1 MQRIEPTTPNYRS
14 RTERTS
20 DMELTTV
27 WFILI
32 TVLFV
37 GYFVLEGFDFGVGM
51 LLPVIGKNEAER
63 RAIVTTLGPVWD
75 GNEVWLLVGGGALF
89 AAFPEWYATL
99 FSGFYLPLFLILVAL
114 IIRGVAFE
122 YRSKRSSMT
131 WRRRWDAAIWVGSFV
146 PALLWGV
153 AFANLVRGVPLEPA
167 TSDYGNVIYTG
178 GFWYLLNP
186 YALLGGLTTLT
197 LFLTHGAV
205 FLALKTAGDIQPR
218 AQHLAIR
225 LGLIATVVAVVFLLW
240 TQIAY
245 SDKVWTWALVLVA
258 AVSWLAGI
266 YMNMKGREGWAF
278 IFSAVTLGGAVIY
291 LFSVLYPNVMPS
303 TVSDA
308 YSLTIENASST
319 PYTLRIMT
327 IVAIIFTPIVLAY
340 QAWTYWVFRKRVS
353 PSDIPNPEEGSLDY
367 PHEKANAS

>member
-1 MQRIEPTTPNYRS
+1 
-14 RTERTS
+14 
-20 DMELTTV
+20 MELTTV

-32 TVLFV
+32 AVLFT

-51 LLPVIGKNEAER
+51 LLPVVGKDEAER

-99 FSGFYLPLFLILVAL
+99 FSGFYLPLFLILVGL
-114 IIRGVAFE
+114 IMRGVAFE

-131 WRRRWDAAIWVGSFV
+131 WRRRWDAAIWVGSFL

-153 AFANLVRGVPLEPA
+153 AFANIVRGVPLEPA
-167 TSDYGNVIYTG
+167 NSDYGNVIYTG

-186 YALLGGLTTLT
+186 YALLGGLTTLM

-205 FLALKTAGDIQPR
+205 FLALKTAGTIQVR
-218 AQHLAIR
+218 SQALAVK
-225 LGLIATVVAVVFLLW
+225 LGLVATVVAVAFLLW
-240 TQIAY
+240 TQLAY
-245 SDKVWTWALVLVA
+245 SDKAWTWLLVVAA

-266 YMNMKGREGWAF
+266 YMNIKGRDGWAF
-278 IFSAVTLGGAVIY
+278 VFTAITTGGAVVY

-303 TVSDA
+303 TISDA
-308 YSLTIENASST
+308 YSLTIYNASST

-327 IVAIIFTPIVLAY
+327 IVAAIFTPIVLAY

-353 PSDIPNPEEGSLDY
+353 PSDIPNPEEGSLDL
-367 PHEKANAS
+367 PHEKAAASS